1 MNSSP
6 IRRNKQSRDIKT
18 KSLKFHEE
26 MIKGINIA
34 RSMGLNNEKN
44 TPLFAYLLFKNINER
59 LRIFREEELQSQ
71 NG

>member
-1 MNSSP
+1 
-6 IRRNKQSRDIKT
+6 
-18 KSLKFHEE
+18 